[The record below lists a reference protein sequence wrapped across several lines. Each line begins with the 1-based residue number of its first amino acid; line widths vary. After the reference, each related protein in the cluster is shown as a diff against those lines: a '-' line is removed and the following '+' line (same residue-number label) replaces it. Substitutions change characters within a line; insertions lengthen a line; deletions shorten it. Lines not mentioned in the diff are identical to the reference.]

1 MKRHAYGAML
11 GSVVAAAVVGVWVLG
26 PSPAQAQVGT
36 AGESVLGAAAFKPI
50 NTGSRA
56 AVRDAVLKR
65 LRPALAA
72 KVVWDGSTSR
82 CRAGAPSA
90 ATQTATLK
98 AINFYRAM
106 GQLDPVKLDAKLSSR
121 AQKAALIMDA
131 ENSLSHFPPRS
142 WNCWTKVGATAAG
155 SSNLCLSCTGAESIA
170 QYMID
175 PGAGNK
181 EGGHR
186 RWVMYP
192 YIKSMG
198 SGVTTG
204 ASALWVIPP
213 KPVKA
218 KAPSWVSWPTPGYF
232 PNELEPGGRWSLSA
246 SNAHIDFGKAKVS
259 VRTATG
265 TKIKVQQYKPTK
277 HGDADYG
284 TPALIWQVGDIKL
297 PSGSKGRRIDVTVT
311 GIRVWNSTDT
321 ALTPKKLT
329 RKYSVRFFNADVR

>member
-11 GSVVAAAVVGVWVLG
+11 GVVVAAVVGVLVLG
-26 PSPAQAQVGT
+26 PSPAQAKPLEGPVFR
-36 AGESVLGAAAFKPI
+36 AAAFKPI
-50 NTGSRA
+50 DTGSRA

-72 KVVWDGSTSR
+72 KVVWDGSASR
-82 CRAGAPSA
+82 CRAGTPSA
-90 ATQTATLK
+90 GTQAATLK
-98 AINFYRAM
+98 AVNFYRAM
-106 GQLDPVKLDAKLSSR
+106 GQLDPVKFDPKLSAR

-131 ENSLSHFPPRS
+131 EDSLSHFPPRG

-155 SSNLCLSCTGAESIA
+155 SSNLCLGCAGAESIA

-175 PGAGNK
+175 PGVGNK
-181 EGGHR
+181 DAGHR

-192 YIKSMG
+192 FIKSMG
-198 SGVTTG
+198 SGVTAG
-204 ASALWVIPP
+204 ASALWVIPS

-218 KAPSWVSWPTPGYF
+218 KAPTWVSWPTPGYF

-246 SNAHIDFGKAKVS
+246 SNAHVDFGKAKVA

-265 TKIKVQQYKPTK
+265 TKIKVRQDKPTK
-277 HGDADYG
+277 HGEADYG
-284 TPALIWQVGDIKL
+284 TPALIWQIGDLKL
-297 PSGSKGRRIDVTVT
+297 PNGSKGRRIDVTVT

-321 ALTPKKLT
+321 ALTKKKLT

>member
-11 GSVVAAAVVGVWVLG
+11 VAVMVAVVGVLVLG
-26 PSPAQAQVGT
+26 PSPAQAMSVGHPD
-36 AGESVLGAAAFKPI
+36 LQAAVFKPI

-56 AVRDAVLKR
+56 AVRDAVLNR

-72 KVVWDGSTSR
+72 KVVWNGSTPR
-82 CRAGAPSA
+82 CRAGTPSA
-90 ATQTATLK
+90 GTQKATLK

-106 GQLDPVKLDAKLSSR
+106 GQLDPVKFDAKLSAR

-131 ENSLSHFPPRS
+131 EGSLSHVPPRS

-155 SSNLCLSCTGAESIA
+155 SSNLCLGCTGAESIA

-181 EGGHR
+181 DAGHR

-192 YIKSMG
+192 FVRSMG

-213 KPVKA
+213 KPVRA
-218 KAPSWVSWPTPGYF
+218 KAPTWVSWPTPGYF

-246 SNAHIDFGKAKVS
+246 SNAHLDFGRAKVV
-259 VRTATG
+259 VRTAAG
-265 TKIKVQQYKPTK
+265 TKIKVRQYKPTK
-277 HGDADYG
+277 HGEADYG
-284 TPALIWQVGDIKL
+284 TPALVWQVGDFRL
-297 PSGSKGRRIDVTVT
+297 PSGSRGRRIDVTVS
-311 GIRVWNSTDT
+311 GIRVWNAGDT
-321 ALTPKKLT
+321 ALTAKKLT